1 MVNATN
7 HNLWS
12 SRPEILTY
20 SGPVPIPP
28 GFLYVCEVFLPF
40 STLFDA
46 SYKSQSVPVPMVW
59 PFDLNLWPR
68 PLASV
73 WWLSWKSRHHG
84 LATGETHLRTR
95 GVTQAL
101 YGPIMGLYWDLWVRL
116 VYVVYIGAIYIYTYM
131 YESTSTKRREGLVE
145 LTMRSN
151 LLSDRDWRVTKL
163 SNNKPLIIFYQYTLH
178 PTYIIYP
185 SNSWVTCSFQSWLD
199 MVLP

>member
-20 SGPVPIPP
+20 SGPVPISP
-28 GFLYVCEVFLPF
+28 GFQCMWGV
-40 STLFDA
+40 STI
-46 SYKSQSVPVPMVW
+46 SYPKTRPTSPSPHGLTVW
-59 PFDLNLWPR
+59 PQ
-68 PLASV
+68 PLTT
-73 WWLSWKSRHHG
+73 
-84 LATGETHLRTR
+84 ATGFSLMAFLEIPASWPGHGWDPSSNPRCDT
-95 GVTQAL
+95 GFIWAY
-101 YGPIMGLYWDLWVRL
+101 YGLILGPMGSSGLCGLYRS
-116 VYVVYIGAIYIYTYM
+116 YIYIHM

-163 SNNKPLIIFYQYTLH
+163 LNNKPLIIFYQYTLH